1 MSKRIARLLEV
12 VTSPATG
19 ENFVTTVTGTLETL
33 PLDNRWNQ
41 NTVQNKVNDVITNR
55 IKNGILKQNVGYVI
69 YKYGSGYGLNL
80 ESVHV
85 ESEFKHL
92 PRKWL

>member
-19 ENFVTTVTGTLETL
+19 EIFVTTVTGSLESL
-33 PLDNRWNQ
+33 PLDGRWNQ
-41 NTVQNKVNDVITNR
+41 DTISNKVTDAIQNR
-55 IKNGILKQNVGYVI
+55 IKNGILKQNVGYAI
-69 YKYGSGYGLNL
+69 YNYGSGHGLQL
-80 ESVHV
+80 QSVHI
-85 ESEFKHL
+85 ESEFSKL

>member
-55 IKNGILKQNVGYVI
+55 LKNGILKQNVGYVI

-85 ESEFKHL
+85 ESEFSNL

>member
-19 ENFVTTVTGTLETL
+19 ENFVTTVTGSLETV

-41 NTVQNKVNDVITNR
+41 NTTREKIAATVQSR

-85 ESEFKHL
+85 ESEFNHL

>member
-55 IKNGILKQNVGYVI
+55 LKNGILKQNVGYVI

>member
-19 ENFVTTVTGTLETL
+19 EIFVTTVTGSLESL

-41 NTVQNKVNDVITNR
+41 TTIRNKISDAINAR
-55 IKNGILKQNVGYVI
+55 IKNGILKQNVGYAI
-69 YKYGSGYGLNL
+69 YTSTGHGLRL
-80 ESVHV
+80 QSVHIQ
-85 ESEFKHL
+85 SEFSHL
-92 PRKWL
+92 PCKWL